1 MLEAPAPGDWLT
13 WRRTPDGWG
22 YSPLDQID
30 RDNVHQLRMVWSR
43 GLAPGR
49 QEGTPLAYDGVLY
62 MPQANDVIDAIDAV
76 TGDLRW
82 QHRRDLPDDIYDHV
96 GANAAI
102 NRNIAIYDRFI
113 INTSDDVY
121 VFGLDAETGELAWE
135 TQIFDYTEISALHS
149 SGPIIA
155 DGKAISGRSCGR
167 PEACVIVAHDARTG
181 EKLWRRRTIPAPG
194 EPGDETWGGV
204 PFEERRHV
212 GTWMPP
218 SYDHELRL
226 VYQGTSVTAPAPKF
240 MLGGVDNRH
249 IYHNSTLALVP
260 RLRRRDRRGPLGD
273 QPRLGGHR
281 LPDQLRGR
289 RPAVHRG
296 RHRLFGNVGDLHRAG
311 PGAAPQPRQQPVRVR
326 VALKPDGFPQGS
338 AGVRAVMSGSR
349 VRGLTRHRQPP
360 AAELAF
366 QDGRDVEC
374 DFVLAGPRDDL
385 HRQRQ
390 AVTRQTQRHGD
401 GREAQGVDDHREPQA
416 AVRPPGESVAGAVVA
431 NTGRRSTAPSR
442 IASRNRD
449 RSSSSRPARPNP
461 RARTSGP

>member
-181 EKLWRRRTIPAPG
+181 EELWRRRTIPAPG
-194 EPGDETWGGV
+194 EPGW
-204 PFEERRHV
+204 
-212 GTWMPP
+212 
-218 SYDHELRL
+218 
-226 VYQGTSVTAPAPKF
+226 
-240 MLGGVDNRH
+240 
-249 IYHNSTLALVP
+249 
-260 RLRRRDRRGPLGD
+260 
-273 QPRLGGHR
+273 
-281 LPDQLRGR
+281 
-289 RPAVHRG
+289 
-296 RHRLFGNVGDLHRAG
+296 
-311 PGAAPQPRQQPVRVR
+311 
-326 VALKPDGFPQGS
+326 
-338 AGVRAVMSGSR
+338 
-349 VRGLTRHRQPP
+349 
-360 AAELAF
+360 
-366 QDGRDVEC
+366 
-374 DFVLAGPRDDL
+374 
-385 HRQRQ
+385 
-390 AVTRQTQRHGD
+390 
-401 GREAQGVDDHREPQA
+401 
-416 AVRPPGESVAGAVVA
+416 
-431 NTGRRSTAPSR
+431 
-442 IASRNRD
+442 
-449 RSSSSRPARPNP
+449 
-461 RARTSGP
+461 